1 MRGVL
6 WDWADRHH
14 CGELD
19 GGKREGRPPV
29 LAGKYVSKNVLL
41 PPDKSKAEKIRCAVS
56 EHQRHRWFGSLKSS
70 QALAQSVFGAIYAF
84 DRLDL
89 LQDVRTECWR
99 PAFFEDHKGWTLE
112 FEHEVDNLN
121 EPRPTSVDVLLSGP
135 ENRVSIECKF
145 TEQEFG
151 TCSRP
156 RLGPRD
162 ARYAEEHCNGKYQ
175 VQRQRQ
181 SRCTLTEIGIRY
193 WEHLPH
199 LFDWSPDRDL
209 VPCPFKDVYQL
220 ARNALVAALTPD
232 GRPNPSIGHALVVY
246 DARNPK
252 FQNGGAAEN
261 QWNQAV
267 DACRMPGLLRRLS
280 WQRLMTAISRAPE
293 LAYLVQ
299 GISQKYGLEP
309 D

>member
-41 PPDKSKAEKIRCAVS
+41 PPDKSKAGKIRRAVS

-112 FEHEVDNLN
+112 FEHEVDNLG

-156 RLGPRD
+156 RLGPCD
-162 ARYAEEHCNGKYQ
+162 ARYAKEHCNGNYQ

-181 SRCTLTEIGIRY
+181 SRCTLTEIRIRY

-209 VPCPFKDVYQL
+209 VPCPFKEVYQL

-232 GRPNPSIGHALVVY
+232 GRLNPSIGHALVVY

-252 FQNGGAAEN
+252 FRNGRAAE

-280 WQRLMTAISRAPE
+280 WQRLMTAISRARE
-293 LAYLVQ
+293 LSYLVQ